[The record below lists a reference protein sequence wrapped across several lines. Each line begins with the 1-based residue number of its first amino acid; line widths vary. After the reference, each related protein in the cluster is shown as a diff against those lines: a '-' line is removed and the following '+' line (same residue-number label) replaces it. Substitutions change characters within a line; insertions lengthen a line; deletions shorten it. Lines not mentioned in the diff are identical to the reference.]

1 MRLSYALLVAVATFL
16 VSSDAA
22 STTGH
27 SRVSSTTTNAVNRLH
42 PTSRRHLRSYNMN
55 DLEAEDEE
63 RFQIKL
69 TKADL
74 KKLKQMLQVQIQS
87 QTFNVDEVLRRLT
100 REHELQQITSYFAG
114 SNGILGGWLH
124 KSTLDGLLGSTMTH
138 KRAVFAEWKSQG
150 ISLENLTDLLNGN
163 SFVKKEYAGVSTM
176 YKFFLQMPPR
186 SA

>member
-1 MRLSYALLVAVATFL
+1 MIAGSLCNLLFQTPSDCAMRLSYALLVAVATFL
-16 VSSDAA
+16 VTSDAA

-74 KKLKQMLQVQIQS
+74 KKLKQMGES
-87 QTFNVDEVLRRLT
+87 
-100 REHELQQITSYFAG
+100 
-114 SNGILGGWLH
+114 
-124 KSTLDGLLGSTMTH
+124 
-138 KRAVFAEWKSQG
+138 
-150 ISLENLTDLLNGN
+150 
-163 SFVKKEYAGVSTM
+163 
-176 YKFFLQMPPR
+176 
-186 SA
+186 